1 MALSQYQQAGSA
13 EELPGLSSHSFVEQL
28 HVALDKG
35 RLSARKAAKTLGFS
49 LRELMELFTAYRLH
63 APFSL

>member
-49 LRELMELFTAYRLH
+49 LHELTQLFEAYRMPT
-63 APFSL
+63 PFFF